1 MPHRS
6 IPVVFREQAE
16 ALRSRPMVFS
26 KHAGHWRPLTW
37 AQMHERVL
45 HAAAGLC
52 ALDLSPGA
60 RVGILAHST
69 VEWVLFDLA
78 CASAGIVTVPIPDT
92 STAATVA
99 HILADAGCEAMLVG
113 DEELFERALAVRPP
127 GLRLLVTAYETDD
140 KRQVEG
146 LMCLSL
152 LELERL
158 GMAGEATGEVQ
169 RRIDALTPDDL
180 LTLIYTSGTTGEPK
194 GVMLTHGNI
203 IANCEGCARALP
215 VRSDD
220 VLLSFLPLSH
230 AFERTTGYY
239 MALLFGGATVY
250 YASSV
255 KRLFREIA
263 EVRPTIMTGVP
274 RIYERIYARFEQARN
289 RASPSRKL
297 LMQAGL
303 ALGQRMARARQRRS
317 DLSLP
322 LKLGYRIARDQIFDP
337 LTERLGGRVRFF
349 VSGGA
354 PLRAEV
360 GEFFMAAGVLI
371 LEGYGLTEAGPVI
384 SVNRPETVRF
394 GTVGEILHNV
404 RVRLAD
410 DGEILVRGPNVMA
423 GYWQR
428 PDETAEVLV
437 DGWLHTGD
445 VGRLDRRGRLCITDR
460 KKDLFKSSGGK
471 YVAPQRL
478 EALLAGLPLVDQA
491 CVAGDGKP
499 FCTALIVPDADALA
513 EALGEPKSHSLPLL
527 LENRRARAL
536 LADQIDRLDEDLER
550 HEQIRNFRLVGEA
563 FTEEEG
569 LLTSTLKVRRN
580 RVLHRYSALVDAM
593 YAEGPGRRRR

>member
-1 MPHRS
+1 MSRRS
-6 IPVVFREQAE
+6 IPAVFHEQAD

-26 KHAGHWRPLTW
+26 KQTGHWRPLTW
-37 AQMHERVL
+37 AQMRERVA

-52 ALDLSPGA
+52 ALEVQPGA
-60 RVGILAHST
+60 RVALLAPSA
-69 VEWVLFDLA
+69 VEWVLCDLA
-78 CASAGIVTVPIPDT
+78 CACAAAVSVPIPET
-92 STAATVA
+92 STPATVA
-99 HILADAGCEAMLVG
+99 HILADAGCEVAFVG
-113 DEELFERALAVRPP
+113 SPALLERVLAVRPK
-127 GLRLLVTAYETDD
+127 GLRVVVYAYETDD
-140 KRQVEG
+140 KPQADGVI
-146 LMCLSL
+146 CLSL
-152 LELERL
+152 LELERR
-158 GMAGEATGEVQ
+158 GMADAWSDAVERRVQ
-169 RRIDALTPDDL
+169 DLGPDDL

-194 GVMLTHGNI
+194 GVMLTHGNV

-255 KRLFREIA
+255 KRLFREIG

-274 RIYERIYARFEQARN
+274 RIYERIYARFEQAHK
-289 RASPSRKL
+289 RASRSRRL

-303 ALGQRMARARQRRS
+303 ALGQRVARARQRRT

-322 LKLGYRIARDQIFDP
+322 MKLGYRIARDQIFDP

-360 GEFFMAAGVLI
+360 GEFFLAAGVLI

-384 SVNRPETVRF
+384 SVNRPESVRF

-410 DGEILVRGPNVMA
+410 DGEILVRGPNVMP
-423 GYWQR
+423 GYWNR
-428 PDETAEVLV
+428 PEETAEVLV

-471 YVAPQRL
+471 YIAPQRL
-478 EALLAGLPLVDQA
+478 EALLSGLSLVEQA
-491 CVAGDGKP
+491 CVVGDGRA
-499 FCTALIVPDADALA
+499 FCAALIVPDVERLG
-513 EALGEPKSHSLPLL
+513 EALGKPGRSL
-527 LENRRARAL
+527 AAL
-536 LADQIDRLDEDLER
+536 VEVPEAQALIAEQIGRLDDVLER
-550 HEQIRNFRLVGEA
+550 HEQVRSFRLVGEA

-569 LLTSTLKVRRN
+569 LLTATLKVRRN
-580 RVLHRYSALVDAM
+580 RVVHRYAGLVDEI
-593 YAEGPGRRRR
+593 YAEGPRRRRP